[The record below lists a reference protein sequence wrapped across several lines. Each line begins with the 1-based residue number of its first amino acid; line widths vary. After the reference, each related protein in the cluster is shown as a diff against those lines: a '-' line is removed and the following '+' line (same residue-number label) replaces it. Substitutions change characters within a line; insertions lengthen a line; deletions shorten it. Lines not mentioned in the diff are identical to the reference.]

1 MLPQEPPWAP
11 PTESTDVFFQ
21 PFEYNI
27 GLGIM
32 QEFFL
37 KMLDIF
43 SKKLHSLANPP
54 DETKSKK
61 NPAANTAGH
70 KTLFSIILML

>member
-1 MLPQEPPWAP
+1 
-11 PTESTDVFFQ
+11 
-21 PFEYNI
+21 
-27 GLGIM
+27 M

-54 DETKSKK
+54 DKTKSKK
-61 NPAANTAGH
+61 NPATNTAGH
-70 KTLFSIILML
+70 KTLFSILSFLLF

>member
-1 MLPQEPPWAP
+1 
-11 PTESTDVFFQ
+11 
-21 PFEYNI
+21 
-27 GLGIM
+27 M

-37 KMLDIF
+37 KMLNIF
-43 SKKLHSLANPP
+43 SKKLHSPANPP

>member
-11 PTESTDVFFQ
+11 PSESTDVFFQ

-54 DETKSKK
+54 VETKVR
-61 NPAANTAGH
+61 
-70 KTLFSIILML
+70 KTLLQIRQGIKLSFLLF

>member
-1 MLPQEPPWAP
+1 
-11 PTESTDVFFQ
+11 
-21 PFEYNI
+21 
-27 GLGIM
+27 M

>member
-1 MLPQEPPWAP
+1 
-11 PTESTDVFFQ
+11 
-21 PFEYNI
+21 
-27 GLGIM
+27 M

-70 KTLFSIILML
+70 KTLFSIILMFASQSKRAKRAHILTH

>member
-1 MLPQEPPWAP
+1 MILYVL
-11 PTESTDVFFQ
+11 S
-21 PFEYNI
+21 FEYGQPVTATQYQNVFQKF
-27 GLGIM
+27 LKK
-32 QEFFL
+32 FL